1 MMEGEPEGVVLW
13 FIPSCADTEDQSSA
27 AHLVQGRRHLCKN
40 RRMSEGV
47 ARHQSAD
54 LHSTGRLGQR
64 RQHGPALPDSSGRLT
79 GITVE
84 EMVRK
89 PDTIET
95 IRLSLPRDCSDRIIR
110 APRIV
115 LALVRQKDH
124 QPNPQRLLPEAL
136 SRKVGYFWPVK
147 SE

>member
-64 RQHGPALPDSSGRLT
+64 RQHGPAFPDSACQLVR
-79 GITVE
+79 ITIE

-89 PDTIET
+89 PDTIKT
-95 IRLSLPRDCSDRIIR
+95 VSLSLLRDRPDRIIR
-110 APRIV
+110 AGFV
-115 LALVRQKDH
+115 VFALVREKDH
-124 QPNPQRLLPEAL
+124 QPNLHRLLPEA
-136 SRKVGYFWPVK
+136 
-147 SE
+147 